1 MNKTSVFALA
11 LAALALAGCKGPS
24 DPEKRDDAKE
34 IAVGEFASLT
44 GGTATFGQSSHKGTQ
59 MAVDEINAGGG
70 LLGKQV
76 ALFTEDDRSTA
87 GEPGTVVRKLIN
99 KRQVVAVLGE
109 VASKLSLEAAPI
121 CQKAKV
127 PMISPASTNP
137 KVTEVGDYIF
147 RVCFI
152 DPFQGTVVAKF
163 ASSRGWKKVA
173 ILTDVTQDYSVGLSQ
188 FFKEYATKN
197 GMQVVSEQ
205 SYSTNDKD
213 FKAQLTNIKGQAPDA
228 VLASGYYTETALILR
243 QARELGLNV
252 PFLGGDG
259 WDSPSLVQV
268 GGQAMEGNF
277 FSNHFSDEDKSP
289 AVQDFLKRFK
299 AKYNEDADAMAALG
313 YDSMMLLADAIK
325 RAGSVNATKLR
336 EAIATTKDF
345 PGVTGKIT
353 INPQRNADK
362 PAVILEIK
370 GGKFKYVET
379 VAP

>member
-1 MNKTSVFALA
+1 MNKASVFALA
-11 LAALALAGCKGPS
+11 LAALVFAGCKGAS
-24 DPEKRDDAKE
+24 DPEKRDEATD

-59 MAVDEINAGGG
+59 MAIDEINSKGG
-70 LLGKQV
+70 LLGKKV
-76 ALFTEDDRSTA
+76 ALYTEDDRSTA

-163 ASSRGWKKVA
+163 ASSRGWKRVA

-188 FFKEYATKN
+188 FFKEYAVKN
-197 GMQVVSEQ
+197 GMTVVSEQ

-213 FKAQLTNIKGQAPDA
+213 FKAQLTNLKGQTPDA

-268 GGQAMEGNF
+268 GGPAMEGNF

-289 AVQDFLKRFK
+289 AVQDFLQRFK
-299 AKYNEDADAMAALG
+299 AKFNEEADAMAALG
-313 YDSMMLLADAIK
+313 YDSMMLLADAIT
-325 RAGSVNATKLR
+325 RAKSVNGSKLR
-336 EAIATTKDF
+336 EALATTKDY

-353 INPQRNADK
+353 MNPQRNADK
-362 PAVILEIK
+362 PAVVLEIK
-370 GGKFKYVET
+370 NGKFKYVET